1 MARPLPDTR
10 VSRVI
15 RRAGIV
21 AKPGLTEAA
30 DLLFELG
37 TWLETRGV
45 TPCYEAMTAALS
57 PRPLPGA
64 TCDAAT
70 LGRDEQVMIVL
81 GGDGTLLGTAGRL
94 ARAGFDVPVLAVNYG
109 SLGFLTE
116 VRSADILPALERVL
130 AGTTHEER
138 RLMLE
143 AVVRRA
149 DGRTEPHVALNDVV
163 ITKGALSRM
172 IDLAAYADGQLIAHF
187 KADGL
192 IVASPTGST
201 AYNLSAGGPI
211 VHPAVDAVVL
221 TPIAPHTL
229 SNRPVVLPASAAL
242 EIRRDGDARGE
253 REETYVTFDG
263 QIGDI
268 LGPGDRVAIHRARHA
283 LRLLKPTSGA
293 YFQVLRKKLRWAER

>member
-1 MARPLPDTR
+1 MTVP
-10 VSRVI
+10 I
-15 RRAGIV
+15 RRVGVV

-30 DLLFELG
+30 DLLAAIG
-37 TWLETRGV
+37 TWLTERGV
-45 TPCYEAMTAALS
+45 TPCYEAQTAALA
-57 PRPLPGA
+57 RGVLPGD
-64 TCDAAT
+64 TCPAEV
-70 LGRDEQVMIVL
+70 LGRDEQLVVVL

-94 ARAGFDVPVLAVNYG
+94 ARAGHDVPVLAVNFG

-116 VRSADILPALERVL
+116 VRVTEIYDALERAV

-143 AVVRRA
+143 ATVRRGGHGTA
-149 DGRTEPHVALNDVV
+149 HHIVLNDVV

-172 IDLAAYADGQLIAHF
+172 IDLAAFSDGQLIAHF

-211 VHPAVDAVVL
+211 VHPGVDAVVL

-229 SNRPVVLPASAAL
+229 TNRPVVLPASASL
-242 EIRRDGDARGE
+242 EIRTDGEAGRQD
-253 REETYVTFDG
+253 REETFVTFDG
-263 QIGDI
+263 QTGDT
-268 LGPGDRVAIHRARHA
+268 LGPGDSVAIRRSRHV
-283 LRLLKPTSGA
+283 LRLLKPASGG
-293 YFQVLRKKLRWAER
+293 YFQVLRQKLRWAER

>member
-1 MARPLPDTR
+1 MTSP
-10 VSRVI
+10 I
-15 RRAGIV
+15 RRVGLV

-30 DLLFELG
+30 DLLGEIG
-37 TWLETRGV
+37 NWLVARGI
-45 TPCYEAMTAALS
+45 TPCYEEATAALS
-57 PRPLPGA
+57 RTPLPGEVCEA
-64 TCDAAT
+64 DR
-70 LGRDEQVMIVL
+70 LGRDEQLMVVL

-94 ARAGFDVPVLAVNYG
+94 ATGSYDVPVVAVNFG

-116 VRSADILPALERVL
+116 VRITEIYDALAQAL
-130 AGTTHEER
+130 DGTAHEER
-138 RLMLE
+138 RMMLE

-149 DGRTEPHVALNDVV
+149 DGTTLRHIALNDVV

-172 IDLAAYADGQLIAHF
+172 IDLVASADGQLIARF

-211 VHPAVDAVVL
+211 VHPGVDALVL

-229 SNRPVVLPASAAL
+229 TNRPVVLPASAAL
-242 EIRRDGDARGE
+242 EIVVVGETARSL

-263 QIGDI
+263 QVGDI
-268 LGPGDRVAIHRARHA
+268 IGPDDSVAIHRATYA
-283 LRLLKPTSGA
+283 LRLLKPSSHG
-293 YFQVLRKKLRWAER
+293 YFQVLRQKLRWAER